1 MGSVPGKVTPFFAQS
16 SLTILDLL
24 LEPSVNDENFS
35 CESCFRIG
43 SWRSSFALGTA
54 PWQIFSIFLAC

>member
-1 MGSVPGKVTPFFAQS
+1 MGPVPGKVTPFYAQS

-54 PWQIFSIFLAC
+54 P